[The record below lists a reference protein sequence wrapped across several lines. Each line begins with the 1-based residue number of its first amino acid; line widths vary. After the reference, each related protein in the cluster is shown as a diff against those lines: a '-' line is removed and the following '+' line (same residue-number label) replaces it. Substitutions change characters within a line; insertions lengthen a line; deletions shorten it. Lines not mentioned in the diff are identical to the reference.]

1 MKEVVLAGLLGL
13 ILSSHLGAGP
23 LEAQAYPKV
32 TYFDKGK
39 SCQLKLYGI
48 KGFIHEN
55 DYFGETVK
63 FRKRRVDRSLETL
76 GDCCWVLYNKRS
88 FKGSPYVI
96 AGNLQIS
103 RLRRLGKGRKKIR
116 SIRKYENCE
125 GALWNK
131 VDLFSYMYT
140 NSTILPQKKI

>member
-76 GDCCWVLYNKRS
+76 GKLLLN
-88 FKGSPYVI
+88 
-96 AGNLQIS
+96 
-103 RLRRLGKGRKKIR
+103 RLRSRYSVFLNLTYRIYQLKQR
-116 SIRKYENCE
+116 SNIMLK
-125 GALWNK
+125 
-131 VDLFSYMYT
+131 
-140 NSTILPQKKI
+140 